1 MVDDSGLSSS
11 RLLSMA
17 EAVLD
22 QHKPKWRSWCAH
34 DRQAAKDATVVVL
47 LRAYHENP
55 VGERY
60 TRARDAKRDA

>member
-1 MVDDSGLSSS
+1 MADDLGLTSS

-22 QHKPKWRSWCAH
+22 QHKPQWRSWCAC
-34 DRQAAKDATVVVL
+34 DRQATKDATVVVL

-60 TRARDAKRDA
+60 TRAWEAKTDD